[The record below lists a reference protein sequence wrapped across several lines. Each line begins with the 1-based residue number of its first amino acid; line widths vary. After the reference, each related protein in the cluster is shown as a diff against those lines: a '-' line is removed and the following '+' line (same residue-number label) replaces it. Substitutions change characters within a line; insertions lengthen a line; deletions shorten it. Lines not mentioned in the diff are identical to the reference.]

1 MHNNVGLVVVIP
13 TSPSSSKT
21 ESGCKRYHRFRK
33 PAFLLARLPVDRMT
47 HRPVRFLVRSA
58 GRVTGMPGAWSGLP
72 DGSPGCPVCAGPNAG
87 RNRGTTE
94 NRPVDGPVR
103 RTMHRPVR
111 CHVRW
116 TGPLTGWP
124 IFPFEYFLNGSIF
137 LWAGP
142 APHPAHR
149 LSHRAGPAPRPVYR
163 LCRRLGRHL
172 VWCTGCPAGLAS
184 NG

>member
-1 MHNNVGLVVVIP
+1 MHTDSVFDELGLVVVIP

-87 RNRGTTE
+87 RNRATTE
-94 NRPVDGPVR
+94 NRPVAGPVR

-111 CHVRW
+111 CHARWHRLSHQAARCPVRW
-116 TGPLTGWP
+116 TGPGTRLPGASSGAP
-124 IFPFEYFLNGSIF
+124 DIPP
-137 LWAGP
+137 AGP
-142 APHPAHR
+142 I
-149 LSHRAGPAPRPVYR
+149 S
-163 LCRRLGRHL
+163 
-172 VWCTGCPAGLAS
+172 
-184 NG
+184 